1 MPFLDPPSRPL
12 NILVLSGDFLQGKSV
27 LATIKHLLGT
37 KTPACSTFDII
48 CGTGPVG
55 GWLALILGRWR
66 LSHSDASPVWGTLED
81 LEILPPT
88 RGKDKRLDEKK
99 FLRNIRTLMEVY
111 DIEDKLAM
119 PEPFQLLHTATD
131 QSDLRCKH
139 VFVTIPKPSSIL
151 FSSKPKSTES
161 DFDILRTY
169 NHPGD
174 KISGKEALTSTFLR
188 LAKPHGSEADGIGL
202 ATQEAQMLYGPEVPI
217 TMILNIKVAV
227 RKPRRPQGTKDSK
240 NIHIENASDDSITFD
255 ELPSLTGL
263 PTKLITIHLP
273 ITPNSK
279 GENAEASEVLA
290 PWFKKPGIKWEFDNI
305 RKIIS
310 NNDGSKDS
318 DFLIDVSTKLA
329 LWQEKGGQLG

>member
-12 NILVLSGDFLQGKSV
+12 NILVLSGDFLQGKPV
-27 LATIKHLLGT
+27 LATIKQLFGT

-48 CGTGPVG
+48 CGAGPVG
-55 GWLALILGRWR
+55 GWLALIFGLWR

-88 RGKDKRLDEKK
+88 RSKDKKLDEKK

-119 PEPFQLLHTATD
+119 PLPFKLLHTATD
-131 QSDLRCKH
+131 QSEVRCKH

-151 FSSKPKSTES
+151 YLSKAKSTEPN
-161 DFDILRTY
+161 FDILRAY
-169 NHPGD
+169 DLPGD
-174 KISGKEALTSTFLR
+174 NISSKEALTSTFVR
-188 LAKPHGSEADGIGL
+188 VAKPHGSEADGIGL
-202 ATQEAQMLYGPEVPI
+202 AIQEAQMLYGPEVPI
-217 TMILNIKVAV
+217 AQILNIKDAV
-227 RKPRRPQGTKDSK
+227 REPRQPQETKDGK
-240 NIHIENASDDSITFD
+240 NTHIEDASDDSITFD

-273 ITPNSK
+273 ITPNPR
-279 GENAEASEVLA
+279 GESVEGREVLG

-310 NNDGSKDS
+310 NNNGSKDS
-318 DFLIDVSTKLA
+318 DFLMDVSSKLA
-329 LWQEKGGQLG
+329 LWQEKGGRLG